1 MKVKSEKIKDKSVF
15 KKIRGNLSLISYLL
29 SPSSGQVVLI
39 LVLVTIVGLTIGLSL
54 ISRTVTD
61 IRISSQIEQSSR
73 AFSAAEAGVESALK
87 GAVIG
92 GPTGTVSLSDSSAKY
107 SVSALGGSSSV
118 YYFPYTESST
128 IQTLWLMPHN
138 TDGVTLNET
147 GPWGNP
153 EDQPYPTSSSL
164 DICFGS
170 GTTGNP
176 AIVIGLFYKDGADYK
191 FVKSAYDSVVRGNK
205 FNLADLSGSY
215 CDAAFRFKKT
225 ITATTDFG
233 IAASAKLLMLRIQ
246 VIYDGT
252 VLSIKPAV
260 STPLP
265 IQGKLITSLGKTDT
279 GVVRKI
285 QVNSSFP
292 VLPFNLDFTLFVEN

>member
-1 MKVKSEKIKDKSVF
+1 MIKNAINKC
-15 KKIRGNLSLISYLL
+15 KKLL
-29 SPSSGQVVLI
+29 DYSWQDQAGQVVLI
-39 LVLVTIVGLTIGLSL
+39 LVLVTIVGLTVGLSL

-73 AFSAAEAGVESALK
+73 AFSAAEAGIESALK

-107 SVSALGGSSSV
+107 NVSALGGSSSV
-118 YYFPYTESST
+118 YYFPYSEAAN

-138 TDGVTLNET
+138 TDGVTLNEN
-147 GPWGNP
+147 GPWP
-153 EDQPYPTSSSL
+153 DPSDQPYPTASSV

-176 AIVIGLFYKDGADYK
+176 AIVVGLFYKDGTDYK
-191 FVKSAYDSVVRGNK
+191 FVKSAYDSLTRGNK
-205 FNLADLSGSY
+205 FNLADVAGSY
-215 CDAAFRFKKT
+215 CDGTFRFKKT

-246 VIYDGT
+246 IIYDGS
-252 VLSIKPAV
+252 VIAIKPAV
-260 STPLP
+260 NTSLP

-279 GVVRKI
+279 GVARKI
-285 QVNSSFP
+285 QVNNSFS